1 MPDDPPP
8 PPSSASHIELIN
20 IMLLQIKI
28 AQVEF
33 QRSTVNEIDE
43 IHLHR
48 DVGMGR
54 GIA

>member
-1 MPDDPPP
+1 MPDDPLP

-20 IMLLQIKI
+20 IMLLQIK
-28 AQVEF
+28 F
-33 QRSTVNEIDE
+33 QRSIVNEIDE